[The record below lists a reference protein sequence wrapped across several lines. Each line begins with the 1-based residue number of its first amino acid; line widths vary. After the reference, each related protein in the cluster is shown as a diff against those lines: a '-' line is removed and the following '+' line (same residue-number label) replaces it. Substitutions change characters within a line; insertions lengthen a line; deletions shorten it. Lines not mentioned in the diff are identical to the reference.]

1 MKTTRY
7 ISIIIGF
14 FSGIVSAVSLMGL
27 YAFSGAPGSAGSPA
41 GIIPVSAAV
50 ANAYYKNY
58 MAGAVN
64 FNQVIKGFT
73 LDKNQLDAMN
83 NIARENA
90 ALTKFRIYMGK
101 DNNGKQI
108 AIVVGVDG
116 RGLDAVSNTIY
127 NTDAP
132 GNPCPPVCDADSPI
146 SKD

>member
-1 MKTTRY
+1 MKTTNHF
-7 ISIIIGF
+7 SIIIGF
-14 FSGIVSAVSLMGL
+14 FSGIVLAVSIMGL
-27 YAFSGAPGSAGSPA
+27 YAFSGAPGSAASPA
-41 GIIPVSAAV
+41 GITPVSAAV